1 MNVSSTTSHKAM
13 AFLGL
18 VAIVA
23 VAGVT
28 TGASMASSGRAAGP
42 SQAEAVKRATSAS
55 NPNQYKDGTY
65 RAVGAYNTPESTEA
79 ISVSLTLQ
87 NGVVVASM
95 ADTNPTRPQSQRY
108 QADFIRN
115 YKAQVVGRSL
125 DELDLQRVAGSSLTS
140 DGFDA
145 AVARIKVQAKG

>member
-1 MNVSSTTSHKAM
+1 MNVASTTSHKFM

-18 VAIVA
+18 VLIVV
-23 VAGVT
+23 VAGAT
-28 TGASMASSGRAAGP
+28 TRTGMATGGGAAAL
-42 SQAEAVKRATSAS
+42 SRDEAVKRAASAS
-55 NPNQYKDGTY
+55 NSGGYKDGTY
-65 RAVGAYNTPESTEA
+65 RAVGAYDTPESTEA
-79 ISVSLTLQ
+79 IGVSLTLQ
-87 NGVVVASM
+87 NGVVVSST

-140 DGFDA
+140 AGFDV
-145 AVARIKVQAKG
+145 AVARIKIQAKG